1 MCTYQVFAS
10 AAACRGFPS
19 FLINRT
25 ILPAVLFFFFF
36 FSIHGYRFGT
46 LIVQD
51 MVWKALIAYC
61 GSRKIY
67 STTIF
72 MDAYLLSAFIKP
84 MVGHKLLDY
93 AHILWLYS
101 NTSIDWTLSNGL
113 QVSNQIDLYIKLH

>member
-1 MCTYQVFAS
+1 
-10 AAACRGFPS
+10 
-19 FLINRT
+19 
-25 ILPAVLFFFFF
+25 
-36 FSIHGYRFGT
+36 
-46 LIVQD
+46 

-84 MVGHKLLDY
+84 MVGHTLLDY

-101 NTSIDWTLSNGL
+101 NTSNDWTLSNGL